1 MKPNLEIMMNG
12 QLWKNPV
19 TTGSGT
25 FSLEHSGAFYDILRL
40 GAATTKGVS
49 WTSWPGNPMPRIAET
64 YGGMLNSIGLQN
76 NGVKEFARGEL
87 VNLKSMGLPV
97 VVNVVGKNREEYEK
111 VVAYLN
117 ETEADMLEINLSCPN
132 VREGGMAFGISPKE
146 TYEITR
152 ALRKRTR
159 KPLYIKLSPNV
170 TNIVEIAAKAEEGG
184 ADGLTMINTLL
195 GMRIDVNTR
204 KPVLGNIMG
213 GLSGPCIK
221 PVAVRMVYQVSR
233 AVGIPIIGGG
243 GIYTGED
250 AAEFMMAGAKAVF
263 VGSAALMDPR
273 APVRIIEELENFMC
287 EKGYENIEEL
297 RGINHKK

>member
-12 QLWKNPV
+12 QWWKNPV

-25 FSLEHSGAFYDILRL
+25 FSLEHSGAFYDVTRL

-49 WTSWPGNPMPRIAET
+49 WVPWPGNPMPRIAET

-76 NGVKEFARGEL
+76 NGVEEFVRGEL
-87 VNLKSMGLPV
+87 VNLKNMGLPV
-97 VVNVVGKNREEYEK
+97 VVNVVGKSREEYEK

-117 ETEADMLEINLSCPN
+117 ETEADILEINLSCPN

-146 TYEITR
+146 TYEITT
-152 ALRKRTR
+152 ALRKRTQ

-170 TNIVEIAAKAEEGG
+170 TNIVEIATKAEEGG

-233 AVGIPIIGGG
+233 AVEIPIIGGG

-250 AAEFMMAGAKAVF
+250 AAEFIMAGAKAVF

-273 APVRIIEELENFMC
+273 APIRIIEELENFMSG
-287 EKGYENIEEL
+287 KGYENIDEL
-297 RGINHKK
+297 RGSKHKK

>member
-25 FSLEHSGAFYDILRL
+25 FSLEHSGAFYDVSRL

-49 WTSWPGNPMPRIAET
+49 WMPWPGNPMPRVAET
-64 YGGMLNSIGLQN
+64 YGGMLNSIGIQN
-76 NGVKEFARGEL
+76 NGVEEFVRGEL
-87 VNLKSMGLPV
+87 ADLKDMGLPV
-97 VVNVVGKNREEYEK
+97 VVNVAGKSREEYEK

-117 ETEADMLEINLSCPN
+117 ETEADILEINLSCPN

-146 TYEITR
+146 TYEITT
-152 ALRKRTR
+152 ALRKLTR
-159 KPLYIKLSPNV
+159 KSLYIKLSPNV
-170 TNIVEIAAKAEEGG
+170 TNIVAIAAKAEEAG

-233 AVGIPIIGGG
+233 EVRIPIIGGG

-263 VGSAALMDPR
+263 VGSAALMDPG
-273 APVRIIEELENFMC
+273 APIRIIEELENFMSG
-287 EKGYENIEEL
+287 KGYENIDEL
-297 RGINHKK
+297 RGSNHKK

>member
-25 FSLEHSGAFYDILRL
+25 FSLEHSGAFYDVSRL

-49 WTSWPGNPMPRIAET
+49 WMPWPGNPMPRVAET

-76 NGVKEFARGEL
+76 NGVEEFVRGEL
-87 VNLKSMGLPV
+87 ADLKDMGLPV
-97 VVNVVGKNREEYEK
+97 VVNVAGKSREEYEK

-117 ETEADMLEINLSCPN
+117 ETEADILEINLSCPN

-146 TYEITR
+146 TYEITT
-152 ALRKRTR
+152 ALRKLTR
-159 KPLYIKLSPNV
+159 KSLYIKLSPNV
-170 TNIVEIAAKAEEGG
+170 TNIVAIAAKAEEAG

-233 AVGIPIIGGG
+233 EVRIPIIGGG

-263 VGSAALMDPR
+263 VGSAALMDPG
-273 APVRIIEELENFMC
+273 APIRIIEELENFMSG
-287 EKGYENIEEL
+287 KGYENIDEL
-297 RGINHKK
+297 RGSNHKK

>member
-12 QLWKNPV
+12 QWWKNPV

-25 FSLEHSGAFYDILRL
+25 FSLEHSGAFYDVTRL

-49 WTSWPGNPMPRIAET
+49 WVPWPGNPMPRIAET

-76 NGVKEFARGEL
+76 NGVEEFVRGEL
-87 VNLKSMGLPV
+87 VNLKNMGLPV
-97 VVNVVGKNREEYEK
+97 VVNVVGKSREEYEK

-117 ETEADMLEINLSCPN
+117 ETEADILEINLSCPN

-146 TYEITR
+146 TYEITT
-152 ALRKRTR
+152 ALRKRTQ

-170 TNIVEIAAKAEEGG
+170 TNIVEIATKAEEGG

-233 AVGIPIIGGG
+233 AVEIPIIGGG
-243 GIYTGED
+243 GIYAGED
-250 AAEFMMAGAKAVF
+250 AAEFIMAGAKAVF
-263 VGSAALMDPR
+263 VGSAALMDPG
-273 APVRIIEELENFMC
+273 APIRIIEELENFMSG
-287 EKGYENIEEL
+287 KGYENIDEL
-297 RGINHKK
+297 RGSNHKK

>member
-1 MKPNLEIMMNG
+1 MP
-12 QLWKNPV
+12 
-19 TTGSGT
+19 
-25 FSLEHSGAFYDILRL
+25 
-40 GAATTKGVS
+40 
-49 WTSWPGNPMPRIAET
+49 WPGNPMPRVAET

-76 NGVKEFARGEL
+76 NGVEEFVRGEL
-87 VNLKSMGLPV
+87 ADLKDMGLPV
-97 VVNVVGKNREEYEK
+97 VVNVAGKSREEYEK

-117 ETEADMLEINLSCPN
+117 ETEADILEINLSCPN

-146 TYEITR
+146 TYEITT
-152 ALRKRTR
+152 ALRKLTR

-170 TNIVEIAAKAEEGG
+170 TNIVAIAAKAEEAG

-233 AVGIPIIGGG
+233 EVRIPIIGGG

-263 VGSAALMDPR
+263 VGSAALMDPG
-273 APVRIIEELENFMC
+273 APIRIIEELENFMSG
-287 EKGYENIEEL
+287 KGYENIDEL
-297 RGINHKK
+297 RGSNHKK

>member
-25 FSLEHSGAFYDILRL
+25 FSLEHSGAFYDVSRL

-49 WTSWPGNPMPRIAET
+49 WMPWPGNPMPRVAET

-76 NGVKEFARGEL
+76 NGVEEFVRGEL
-87 VNLKSMGLPV
+87 ADLKDMGLPV
-97 VVNVVGKNREEYEK
+97 VVNVAGKSREEYEK

-117 ETEADMLEINLSCPN
+117 ETEADILEINLSCPN

-146 TYEITR
+146 TYEITT
-152 ALRKRTR
+152 ALRKLTR

-170 TNIVEIAAKAEEGG
+170 TNIVAIAAKAEEAG

-233 AVGIPIIGGG
+233 EVRIPIIGGG

-263 VGSAALMDPR
+263 VGSAALMDPG
-273 APVRIIEELENFMC
+273 APIRIIEELENFMSG
-287 EKGYENIEEL
+287 KGYENIDEL
-297 RGINHKK
+297 RGSNQKK